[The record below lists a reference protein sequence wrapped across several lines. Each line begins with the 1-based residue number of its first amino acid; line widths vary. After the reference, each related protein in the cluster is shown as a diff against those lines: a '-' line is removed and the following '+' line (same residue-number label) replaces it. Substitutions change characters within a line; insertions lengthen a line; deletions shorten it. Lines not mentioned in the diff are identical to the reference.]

1 MDSDSRVS
9 FADFETAVKGKELL
23 LECLGPCIPDYRVKL
38 IVSDKFFRDENDD
51 QEIMKIKCSK

>member
-9 FADFETAVKGKELL
+9 FTDFETAVNGKELL

-38 IVSDKFFRDENDD
+38 QVNDTFFRDENEDD
-51 QEIMKIKCSK
+51 QITKLRC